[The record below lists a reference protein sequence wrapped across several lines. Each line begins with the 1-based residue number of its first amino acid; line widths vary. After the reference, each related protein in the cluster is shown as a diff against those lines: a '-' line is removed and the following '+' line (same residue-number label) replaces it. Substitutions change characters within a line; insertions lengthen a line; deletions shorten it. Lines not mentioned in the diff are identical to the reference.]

1 MVCANTNCNSSNR
14 SAGWFVVDSG
24 GNLLAEFKNSVAYIL
39 VLTAEDGGAVT
50 QIALTPDG
58 YNRDKLRYIFSV
70 CRPGL
75 SPVKLG
81 VTVELSGR
89 AHKTEAI
96 NGVHKLRLGSG
107 DGSVATEKTLGV
119 SNE

>member
-1 MVCANTNCNSSNR
+1 MS
-14 SAGWFVVDSG
+14 
-24 GNLLAEFKNSVAYIL
+24 
-39 VLTAEDGGAVT
+39 
-50 QIALTPDG
+50 
-58 YNRDKLRYIFSV
+58 
-70 CRPGL
+70 PGL

-107 DGSVATEKTLGV
+107 DGSVATEKNFGC
-119 SNE
+119 

>member
-1 MVCANTNCNSSNR
+1 MGNCEIQCRNLQNHFATSVITARTEAASRGQVVCANTNCNSSNR

-81 VTVELSGR
+81 G
-89 AHKTEAI
+89 
-96 NGVHKLRLGSG
+96 G
-107 DGSVATEKTLGV
+107 
-119 SNE
+119 